1 MNMNELSAYAESGR
15 KAGIAANEQ
24 DWSRVRFEQDWLRRA
39 QALETE
45 AYAREAN
52 LAWRTAYS
60 SARRI
65 G

>member
-1 MNMNELSAYAESGR
+1 MRMNELSVYEESGR
-15 KAGIAANEQ
+15 KAGIAANHS
-24 DWSRVRFEQDWLRRA
+24 DWSLVKFEQDWLRRA

-52 LAWRTAYS
+52 LAWRAAYS
-60 SARRI
+60 GARRV